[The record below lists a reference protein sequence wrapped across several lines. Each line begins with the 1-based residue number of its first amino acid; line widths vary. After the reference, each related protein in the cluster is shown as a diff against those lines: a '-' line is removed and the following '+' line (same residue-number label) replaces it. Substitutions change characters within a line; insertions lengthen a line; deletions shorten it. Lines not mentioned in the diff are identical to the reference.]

1 MSSADLRALSHTR
14 TNTLLSLFSLSF
26 SSLISLLSKAAQKKR
41 GERRLARSRTHTHT
55 HSLLS
60 LSSLSV
66 SHLSSLSSL
75 EGGGAEEER
84 RKKRSERR
92 QSGQWRERERG

>member
-41 GERRLARSRTHTHT
+41 GERRLARSRTHTYLQCQSVVSVLCCART
-55 HSLLS
+55 CCGGIEYARCGQDFI
-60 LSSLSV
+60 SS
-66 SHLSSLSSL
+66 
-75 EGGGAEEER
+75 
-84 RKKRSERR
+84 
-92 QSGQWRERERG
+92 